1 MKKGEY
7 VFLTDWFS
15 KKIIEVEG
23 VDGKIQEFFSELKD
37 CGKRDSLVKI
47 ADCVEK
53 KMRTS
58 EVALY
63 MVSDTR
69 LPTSSL
75 YHHMKNTAGIAVPLA
90 IDEDPTRYW
99 GPSNEEE
106 RAKLRISSILHDIG
120 KFVAQGKGKKHV
132 EKGKEILDDIVGE
145 WDINPKLKDGI
156 VDNAIRHHSNDYYDP
171 YLPKSKIQKIISK
184 ADSVAS
190 GMDRNYELVYDTDR
204 ETLTNEDDIFPHR
217 IQLGGKSY
225 LLKPRE
231 SVEVGSLTE
240 YEAGYGRKYVLLN
253 DETVNGGFVDMS
265 DWDYKIDGTIG
276 ILRMDISGI
285 QKFISSGKSLDTIRG
300 ASAIIEEAEK
310 AAADVISHTVSRE
323 SVIYMGGG
331 NMIAFIPT
339 KKIDEIRS
347 LVEKETEK
355 VLMWPE
361 SGTRPVVVAD
371 IFSLSDVSSSFSDCI
386 EHIVRKADSIK
397 SEPLQGLQSFQIH
410 SDELCTECNERKANT
425 SVRDKKV
432 CLVCK
437 RKMEVGRERKFSM
450 EGTEEFYLGY
460 TRPTTTEEI
469 SGRNTSTGNIA
480 VIQMDGNRMGV
491 LFKRTRTPAEYSMK
505 SMEFNN
511 RMRSAIRAAIEEVHT
526 KNREKDNRYSG
537 GKRDAFWLDVL
548 YIGGD
553 DIVILSDARYAV
565 RLAKTISEKVEESF
579 HSALS
584 YYNTPIVTVSGGIAI
599 ARHDFPIYF
608 LFSAADAADHEAKK
622 LFRRKI
628 SGDGKI
634 PSGSIS
640 ISVVNTTMPS
650 DTRFTYLTDDEDIE
664 EIVRIME
671 IASEQGGDRN
681 HMNLVKLFKTTMQE
695 ISSAPDDETTL
706 FNLRKF
712 YYSNYSSKERLRK
725 LIPHMQEEFGTET
738 GAEMVEF
745 LSEYL
750 KDGDKRKAM
759 KAMFPMVVV

>member
-15 KKIIEVEG
+15 KKTMKPED
-23 VDGKIQEFFSELKD
+23 VDEKIDELFTGLKE
-37 CGKRDSLVKI
+37 CGKKESLEKI
-47 ADCVEK
+47 GDCVEE

-58 EVALY
+58 EVARY

-90 IDEDPTRYW
+90 IDEDEGYW
-99 GPSNEEE
+99 GPSNLDK
-106 RAKLRISSILHDIG
+106 RAALRISSMLHDIG

-132 EKGKEILDDIVGE
+132 EKGKEILQNIVGE
-145 WDINPKLKDGI
+145 WNIDSKLKDGI

-190 GMDRNYELVYDTDR
+190 GMDRKYEVVYDADR
-204 ETLTNEDDIFPHR
+204 GAVSNEDEIFPHK
-217 IQLGGKSY
+217 IHIGGTHY

-231 SVEVGSLTE
+231 STEVGSLTE
-240 YEAGYGRKYVLLN
+240 YEEGYGRKYVLLN
-253 DETVNGGFVDMS
+253 DETVKGGFVDMS
-265 DWDYKIDGTIG
+265 DWDYKIDGSIG

-285 QKFISSGKSLDTIRG
+285 QKFISSGKSLDTTRG
-300 ASAIIEEAEK
+300 ASAIIEDAEK
-310 AAADVISHTVSRE
+310 VAAEVISSMVSRE
-323 SVIYMGGG
+323 SVIYKGGG

-339 KKIDEIRS
+339 RKVGEIQS

-371 IFSLSDVSSSFSDCI
+371 TFSLRDVSTSFSDCI
-386 EHIVRKADSIK
+386 EKLMRKADSIK
-397 SEPLQGLQSFQIH
+397 SEPLQGLQSFQIR

-437 RKMEVGRERKFSM
+437 RKMQVGSERKFSM

-460 TRPTTTEEI
+460 PRPTATEKI

-480 VIQMDGNRMGV
+480 VIQMDGNRMGM

-505 SMEFNN
+505 SMEFND
-511 RMRSAIRAAIEEVHT
+511 RMRSAIREAIDEVHT
-526 KNREKDNRYSG
+526 KNRDKDDRYRE
-537 GKRDAFWLDVL
+537 GKRDVFWLDVL

-565 RLAKTISEKVEESF
+565 RLAKTISEKVAESF
-579 HSALS
+579 HSVLP
-584 YYNTPIVTVSGGIAI
+584 YHNTPIVTVSGGIAI
-599 ARHDFPIYF
+599 AKHNFPIYF
-608 LFSAADAADHEAKK
+608 LFSAADAAEHEAKK
-622 LFRRKI
+622 LFRSNI
-628 SGDGKI
+628 DAEGKV

-650 DTRFTYLTDDEDIE
+650 DNRFTYLTDDEDIE
-664 EIVRIME
+664 EIMRIME
-671 IASEQGGDRN
+671 IASEQTGDRD
-681 HMNLVKLFKTTMQE
+681 HMNFVKLFKTTMQE
-695 ISSAPDDETTL
+695 ITSAPDDEITL

-725 LIPHMQEEFGTET
+725 LIPHVEKEFGTET

-745 LSEYL
+745 LSKYL
-750 KDGDKRKAM
+750 KDDDRRKAM
-759 KAMFPMVVV
+759 KAMFPMVVI